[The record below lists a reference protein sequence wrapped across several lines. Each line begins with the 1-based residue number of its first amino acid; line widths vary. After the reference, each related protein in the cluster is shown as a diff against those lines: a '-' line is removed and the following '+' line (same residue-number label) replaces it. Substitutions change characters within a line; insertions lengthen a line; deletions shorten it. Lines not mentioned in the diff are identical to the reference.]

1 MCVCACA
8 HVCVCVCVCVC
19 ACTHNIP
26 IYVDCGGRNLE
37 LEVTKFCQNV
47 YLSCFLNN
55 VLFIECMLSAVV
67 KPRKMNKIISNFG
80 GH

>member
-1 MCVCACA
+1 M
-8 HVCVCVCVCVC
+8 CVCVCVCVC
-19 ACTHNIP
+19 ARAGAHNIP

-47 YLSCFLNN
+47 YLSCFINN

-67 KPRKMNKIISNFG
+67 RPRKMNKIISNFG